1 MRYYRPQYIH
11 VVATLYFLILFISVY
26 SADDDTEVI
35 GYLIVSI
42 EVSEFLRNLVQR
54 S

>member
-1 MRYYRPQYIH
+1 MRYYRPNSCH
-11 VVATLYFLILFISVY
+11 ALLLILFISVY

-42 EVSEFLRNLVQR
+42 EVSEFLRNLIQQ

>member
-1 MRYYRPQYIH
+1 MATFIYYVH
-11 VVATLYFLILFISVY
+11 LFVSVY

-42 EVSEFLRNLVQR
+42 EVSEFLRNLVQQ